1 MAQFFIFK
9 DESASIAQE
18 NNILNIIYTLIFIV
32 ITVVILIMSLIT
44 ASTFGS
50 INKAI
55 EVLEALTSGDLS
67 KNMPERR
74 SFLTSDDD
82 EVGQLGKALEIY
94 RGHLTEM
101 ENIREEQA
109 RRRKE
114 RDEAIINKMS
124 ILADELEGDSRT
136 LILNDIKK
144 MQDLATD
151 NEEESSEDKSV
162 ELMTMAFSRMADEVQ
177 VLIDSRTKEMEESRD
192 EAQEANEQ
200 KSKFFANMSH
210 ELRTPLNAI
219 LGYGEMLYEE
229 CEDLGYDDLMPDL
242 QKITSAGTHLLS
254 LINNVLDLSK
264 IEAGKMELYL
274 TSFEIEKLVDTLKD
288 VNSPLAS
295 KNDNGFKINIEDA
308 IGSMTQDETK
318 LRQCVTN
325 FLSNAF
331 KFTENGLVTLDV
343 SSFVK
348 DDIEMIEF
356 KVTDDGE
363 GMSEEGVAKVFEEY
377 TQAERST
384 SATHGGTG
392 LGLPISKRFAQLMGG
407 DVGVSSEKGK
417 GSVFSIFI
425 PRICSEQEDISEVN
439 VENIDDENICV
450 LIDDDVAMH
459 DLIRRTIVKAGMRL
473 IGATDGEQGLKMIR
487 EVKPKL
493 ILLDVLMPGR
503 DGWSILKEC
512 KTDEEIKNIPVV
524 MVSQM
529 SQEKLASSLG
539 ADDYLTKPIDRAKFL
554 KTVSSL
560 IGADDKNKTILVVDD
575 DANTRDILERAL
587 VDAGYEAILAK
598 DGKDGL
604 SKLNKDP
611 ALIVLDLEMPR
622 MDGFEFLEN
631 LIEIKDES
639 ERPNVLVYSGKD
651 LTDVQEELLKQNVE
665 GLIKKDD
672 VSINQLPGMVSKIL
686 SKS

>member
-1 MAQFFIFK
+1 
-9 DESASIAQE
+9 
-18 NNILNIIYTLIFIV
+18 
-32 ITVVILIMSLIT
+32 
-44 ASTFGS
+44 
-50 INKAI
+50 
-55 EVLEALTSGDLS
+55 
-67 KNMPERR
+67 
-74 SFLTSDDD
+74 
-82 EVGQLGKALEIY
+82 
-94 RGHLTEM
+94 
-101 ENIREEQA
+101 
-109 RRRKE
+109 
-114 RDEAIINKMS
+114 
-124 ILADELEGDSRT
+124 
-136 LILNDIKK
+136 

-274 TSFEIEKLVDTLKD
+274 TSFEIEKLVETLKD

-331 KFTENGLVTLDV
+331 KFTERGLVTLDV

-363 GMSEEGVAKVFEEY
+363 GMSPEGVAKVFEEY

-384 SATHGGTG
+384 SATHGVTG

-417 GSVFSIFI
+417 GSVFSIYI
-425 PRICSEQEDISEVN
+425 PRICSEQEDISEIN

-512 KTDEEIKNIPVV
+512 KTDEEIKDIPVV

-560 IGADDKNKTILVVDD
+560 IGADDANKTILVVDD

-587 VDAGYEAILAK
+587 VDAGYEAVLAK

-604 SKLNKDP
+604 SKLDKDP

-631 LIEIKDES
+631 LIEIKEES

>member
-101 ENIREEQA
+101 EDIREEQA
-109 RRRKE
+109 RRRKD

-343 SSFVK
+343 SSFVR

-512 KTDEEIKNIPVV
+512 KTDEEIKYIPVV

-604 SKLNKDP
+604 SKLDKEP

-631 LIEIKDES
+631 LIEIKEES

-672 VSINQLPGMVSKIL
+672 ISINQLPGMVSKIL

>member
-1 MAQFFIFK
+1 
-9 DESASIAQE
+9 
-18 NNILNIIYTLIFIV
+18 
-32 ITVVILIMSLIT
+32 
-44 ASTFGS
+44 
-50 INKAI
+50 
-55 EVLEALTSGDLS
+55 
-67 KNMPERR
+67 MPERR

-417 GSVFSIFI
+417 GSIFSIFI